1 MVNQLNKEILNKVDE
16 IIKDIESSNEYQKY
30 LLLKDKIS
38 NDKELIRLINEVKIL
53 QKDVVHHLNKK
64 DLLKEKL
71 EELDNNPLYREYN
84 NTISEINNTFA
95 IIESSINNYFQN
107 KLNQSSI
114 DDFFVVYGMFYDK
127 IYYVKQW

>member
-1 MVNQLNKEILNKVDE
+1 MNKEILNKVDE

-30 LLLKDKIS
+30 LLLKDKIF
-38 NDKELIRLINEVKIL
+38 NDKELIRLINEVKVL

-64 DLLKEKL
+64 ELLEEKL

-107 KLNQSSI
+107 KLN
-114 DDFFVVYGMFYDK
+114 
-127 IYYVKQW
+127 

>member
-1 MVNQLNKEILNKVDE
+1 MNKEILNKVDE

-107 KLNQSSI
+107 KLN
-114 DDFFVVYGMFYDK
+114 
-127 IYYVKQW
+127 